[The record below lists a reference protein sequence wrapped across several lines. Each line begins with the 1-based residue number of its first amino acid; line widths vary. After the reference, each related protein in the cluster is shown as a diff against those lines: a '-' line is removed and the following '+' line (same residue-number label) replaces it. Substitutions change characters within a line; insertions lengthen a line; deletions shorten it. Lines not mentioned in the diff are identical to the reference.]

1 MGGRSLRI
9 RGTSYPVVLPKL
21 SDPRL
26 HLSTTFVFLY
36 LLGEFAFDF
45 RLSIPQILT
54 PLLTCAV
61 LEFAIT
67 FWQKRVLLW
76 PASALL
82 TGNGIA
88 FILRIP
94 GAKHGEWWST
104 RGLWIYAAVAVV
116 SLLSKYLIKFRGK
129 HVFNPSNL
137 GLVLGFLILGSHRT
151 EPLQFWW
158 GPTSIWLILVL
169 GTIVTGALVILS
181 RLNLLVVAAG
191 FWATFVCTI
200 GVLALSGH
208 AMTARWHL
216 GPVTDGYFWRILI
229 FSPEVFIF
237 MSFMI
242 TDPRTVPETR
252 FGRRLYAVSI
262 GVLSAFLIA
271 PQITEF
277 ASKVAL
283 LSSLTIIC
291 AARPLVIVLREKVS
305 RSSRESIL
313 ARLAAIPSG
322 LVHAVPAGRAG
333 RSAAGLLAAACF
345 AGLLVLAGS
354 PARSVAGIV
363 TTPTA
368 QLPPVTVAPSP
379 GVVKINRGTA
389 RQIAAAVVADVVRVT
404 PDYRIA
410 HIGLDVQPAKG
421 QDPPVI
427 VATLTDPAT
436 SGVRTM
442 DVALDG
448 AGFKITH
455 DTGAKIVVV
464 AKPKAT
470 APVKPL
476 LALPKG
482 SPGFSQTVLKDVAP
496 QVGLNFTQDAF
507 HYSMSDEPPA
517 MMGGGVCWL
526 DYNNDGWMDLFAV
539 NSYSDA
545 NLPDWQQGPGLP
557 RSALF
562 ENEHGKFVNVSKSSG
577 AGLQVQGTGC
587 VAGDFNGD
595 GYTDLLVTTATGVDL
610 LWNNGN
616 GTFTEGAAAA
626 GINPKYAWYSGAAVA
641 DVNGDGRPDIFIAG
655 YTNMLDPIA
664 TSINGFPTNHEGVR
678 DLLYLNEGNGPDG
691 RARFKEVGVQA
702 GLDPAPYD
710 HSLGAV
716 FTDVNGDGRPDL
728 YVANDEDPNKLY
740 INVPIAGGAKADP
753 AGLGFRF
760 VNEAQKDGVA
770 DKNAGMGVA
779 AGDYTGNGRQDL
791 FITNSRHQAH
801 AAYEATAP
809 ADGRGVSF
817 LNTQS
822 VFNKA
827 LGGRSTVGWG
837 DSWVDLRNNGFPDLI
852 IANGAIPVT
861 NLKQDTEPV
870 QVLENLGG
878 EGKVG
883 QFVNA
888 SGIVDR
894 ATMPKII
901 GRGLAAADWDNNGRI
916 GVAINT
922 IGGKLVLLQNDGP
935 IGNWLDVSLVGFH
948 PDSVVTAVLPN
959 GRKLVQEMHAGSS
972 YLSSEDPRLHF
983 GLAKQTKVSTLTVR
997 WPDGTTTVEHNIPA
1011 NQIVK
1016 VAPANQAYPA
1026 RQTTK

>member
-9 RGTSYPVVLPKL
+9 RGTTYPVILPKL

-26 HLSTTFVFLY
+26 RLSTTFVFLY
-36 LLGEFAFDF
+36 LLGEFAFSF
-45 RLSIPQILT
+45 RLSLPQIFT

-67 FWQKRVLLW
+67 FWKKKAIVW

-82 TGNGIA
+82 TGDGIA

-116 SLLSKYLIKFRGK
+116 SLLSKYLIQFRGK

-169 GTIVTGALVILS
+169 GTIVTGALIILS
-181 RLNLLVVAAG
+181 RINLLEVAAG

-200 GVLALSGH
+200 GVIALSGH

-252 FGRRLYAVSI
+252 AGRRLFAVSI

-277 ASKVAL
+277 AIKVSL
-283 LSSLTIIC
+283 LGSLTIIC
-291 AARPLVIVLREKVS
+291 AARPVVILLREWLA
-305 RSSRESIL
+305 RSSRESL
-313 ARLAAIPSG
+313 FARFGRSPGELLHRLPGGS
-322 LVHAVPAGRAG
+322 AGRGAI
-333 RSAAGLLAAACF
+333 AALVAASF

-363 TTPTA
+363 ATPAATA

-379 GVVKINRGTA
+379 GVVKINRATA
-389 RQIAAAVVADVVRVT
+389 RQIAAAIVADVVRVT
-404 PDYRIA
+404 PDYRIG

-421 QDPPVI
+421 QAPPVI
-427 VATLTDPAT
+427 IASLTDPAT
-436 SGVRTM
+436 NAVRTM

-455 DTGAKIVVV
+455 DTGAKMVVV
-464 AKPKAT
+464 AKPKHT

-482 SPGFSQTVLKDVAP
+482 TAGFSQTVLKDVAP

-545 NLPDWQQGPGLP
+545 NLPDWEQGPGLP

-562 ENEHGKFVNVSKSSG
+562 ENDHGKFVNVTKSSG

-595 GYTDLLVTTATGVDL
+595 GYTDLLVTTSTGVDL

-616 GTFTEGAAAA
+616 GTFTEGALAA

-664 TSINGFPTNHEGVR
+664 TSINGFPTNHQGVR
-678 DLLYLNEGNGPDG
+678 DLLYLNEGNGKDG
-691 RARFKEVGVQA
+691 RAHFKEA
-702 GLDPAPYD
+702 GRGGRPRP
-710 HSLGAV
+710 GAV
-716 FTDVNGDGRPDL
+716 RPQPRRGVHRRHGDGRPTL
-728 YVANDEDPNKLY
+728 AAANDEDPNKLY
-740 INVPIAGGAKADP
+740 VNVPIAGGAKADP

-760 VNEAQKDGVA
+760 VNEAGPRTVSRTRRPVWVWPPGTTRA
-770 DKNAGMGVA
+770 TA
-779 AGDYTGNGRQDL
+779 AMTW
-791 FITNSRHQAH
+791 FITNSRHQARH
-801 AAYEATAP
+801 AAYEATVP
-809 ADGRGVSF
+809 SDGRGVLT

-837 DSWVDLRNNGFPDLI
+837 RLMVDLQEQRLPGSDHRQRRDPRI
-852 IANGAIPVT
+852 GPEAGHRAGAGAR
-861 NLKQDTEPV
+861 EPRCT
-870 QVLENLGG
+870 
-878 EGKVG
+878 GKDRTVR
-883 QFVNA
+883 QNA
-888 SGIVDR
+888 SGITDRVDDAEDHR
-894 ATMPKII
+894 A
-901 GRGLAAADWDNNGRI
+901 RAAAADWGQQRLGLRRDQHDRRQARSAAGTP
-916 GVAINT
+916 GS
-922 IGGKLVLLQNDGP
+922 
-935 IGNWLDVSLVGFH
+935 IGNWLDVATGRFH
-948 PDSVVTAVLPN
+948 PDSVVTAVLPERQEARP
-959 GRKLVQEMHAGSS
+959 GGARGKQLPLV
-972 YLSSEDPRLHF
+972 RV
-983 GLAKQTKVSTLTVR
+983 TR
-997 WPDGTTTVEHNIPA
+997 WPHSASARRRRRSASSPSAGPT
-1011 NQIVK
+1011 
-1016 VAPANQAYPA
+1016 AP
-1026 RQTTK
+1026 